1 MSAKAT
7 NNANVALDLLII
19 VFGTLLTAF
28 ALNKFTIP
36 AGLLAGGVPGTAQI
50 IHHFVPINV
59 GIIVLLLNI
68 PILIIGYKFLGRKFS
83 IYTII
88 SSFLLS
94 IFLYMIPVGTIWT
107 DNILLNAIFGGVLN
121 AVGCCLVLRRGGSEG
136 GMDVI
141 SRVLAK
147 HKNITVGKGNLI
159 FNGCIVAI
167 SGMIFG
173 AEIALYTIISIFC
186 SMKTYDIVLNH
197 VDRVSLLII
206 TDKGKEISNAINRDM
221 HRGTTLW
228 DASGGYSNK
237 EKTVLLCVIMQGEM
251 NQLKEIVKTIDPT
264 SFVNIVSTQNVIGR
278 FHQIW

>member
-1 MSAKAT
+1 MSAKAARIVT
-7 NNANVALDLLII
+7 VIVDLVII
-19 VFGTLLTAF
+19 ILGTLLTAF

-36 AGLLAGGVPGTAQI
+36 TGLLAGGVPGTAQI
-50 IHHFVPINV
+50 IHYFIPIKV

-88 SSFLLS
+88 SSILLG

-107 DNILLNAIFGGVLN
+107 DNILLNAIFGGGFN
-121 AVGCCLVLRRGGSEG
+121 AIGCCLVLRRGGSQG

-147 HKNITVGKGNLI
+147 HKNISVGKGNLI
-159 FNGCIVAI
+159 FNGCIVAT
-167 SGMIFG
+167 SGMIYG

-186 SMKTYDIVLNH
+186 SMKTYEVVLNH
-197 VDRVSLLII
+197 VDRMSLII
-206 TDKGKEISNAINRDM
+206 VTDKGQEISDAINRDI

-228 DASGGYSNK
+228 NANGGYSHK
-237 EKTVLLCVIMQGEM
+237 EKTVLFCVIMKGEM
-251 NQLKEIVKTIDPT
+251 NELKKIVKAIDPS
-264 SFVNIVSTQNVIGR
+264 SFVNVISTENVIGR

>member
-1 MSAKAT
+1 MIAKAARKT
-7 NNANVALDLLII
+7 TVALDLVII
-19 VFGTLLTAF
+19 VLGTMLTAF

-50 IHHFVPINV
+50 IHYFVSVNV
-59 GIIVLLLNI
+59 GLIVLLLNI

-83 IYTII
+83 VYTII
-88 SSFLLS
+88 SSILLS
-94 IFLYMIPVGTIWT
+94 VFLYTIPIGTIWT
-107 DNILLNAIFGGVLN
+107 DNILLNAIFGGVIN
-121 AVGCCLVLRRGGSEG
+121 ALGCSLVLRRGGSQG

-147 HKNITVGKGNLI
+147 HKNITVGKANLI
-159 FNGCIVAI
+159 FNGCIVAT
-167 SGMIFG
+167 SGIIFG

-186 SMKTYDIVLNH
+186 SMKTYDLVLNH
-197 VDRVSLLII
+197 VDRISLMII
-206 TDKGKEISNAINRDM
+206 TDKGHEISDVINQEL

-237 EKTVLLCVIMQGEM
+237 EKTVLLCVIMKGEM
-251 NQLKEIVKTIDPT
+251 SHLKKIVKTIDPT
-264 SFVNIVSTQNVIGR
+264 AFVNIVSTQNVIGR